1 MAGTIVTRLPF
12 SLSGRTVTGAATYAL
27 KDVRYDFAVGGIPFL
42 SAISDERP
50 MTREL
55 ARIQR
60 EQFDNSRNPG
70 EQSIADW
77 WLRSQSTFVGGAG
90 LLYQDPDLSNEFAI
104 RYGESTGLN
113 PWTNGSLTM
122 LRSTAQSIAD
132 ATANPHFVLGWD
144 NAGTDSYWSAV
155 GATLKSSDGTTA
167 TTITWGG
174 TGTIQ
179 SLASDGTNYF
189 VADATALYKGTGI
202 GAGTSFVTTGT
213 TDTVARWVKGRIM
226 LGLDHRVYEV
236 DNTPAKTLRFAHL
249 NTAWTWT
256 DFAEGTNAIY
266 ASGFAGSQSSI
277 YKFELDTS
285 GNVPTLT
292 TGGVLTAQLPHGE
305 VVHSMLGYL
314 GTFVGIGTNR
324 GFRVGQIDDNGDIAY
339 GPLLFTTE
347 GPVRSI
353 AAFDRFFFVATE
365 NSIGGDSGLYRVD
378 LGQPIQ
384 TGDITPGIRFA
395 YATDLQ
401 SGVSGGVDSVTNF
414 GNSDRMVFTVRASGS
429 YLENASVLET
439 TGTFTTGRIRYN
451 TLIRKIF
458 KFLSVKTPD
467 GLAGSLTASIIDP
480 GGGDTSIISISAGG
494 SAQVENVLLHAPATA
509 VEWIQLKLTFNR
521 SSTDTTA
528 GPEVNGWQFKALPG
542 EVRQRIFTIPLAC
555 FDKERDIHGQ
565 LVGFEGRTRARLEGF
580 EELAQAGDAVQFQ
593 DLYNGLSYL
602 VLIDEYRFEQ
612 RANPGLNGTNYG
624 GYLYVKLRTIA
635 DVITA

>member
-1 MAGTIVTRLPF
+1 MAGSIVTRLPF
-12 SLSGRTVTGAATYAL
+12 PFSGRTVAGAATYAL
-27 KDVRYDFAVGGIPFL
+27 KDVRYDVAIGGIPFL
-42 SAISDERP
+42 TAISDERP

-55 ARIQR
+55 AQTQR

-70 EQSIADW
+70 EQSLADW

-90 LLYQDPDLSNEFAI
+90 LLYQDPDVSNEFAI
-104 RYGESTGLN
+104 RFGESVGVN
-113 PWTNGSLTM
+113 PWVNGSLTM
-122 LRSTAQSIAD
+122 LRSTAVDIAD
-132 ATANPHFVLGWD
+132 ATVNPHFVLGWD
-144 NAGTDSYWSAV
+144 NAGTDSYWSGVAT
-155 GATLKSSDGTTA
+155 TLKSSDGTT
-167 TTITWGG
+167 ITWGG
-174 TGTIQ
+174 VETIR
-179 SLASDGTNYF
+179 SLASDGTNYY
-189 VADATALYKGTGI
+189 VADLNNVYK
-202 GAGTSFVTTGT
+202 GAGTGNGAAWTATGT
-213 TDTVARWVKGRIM
+213 TNALVRWVKGRIM
-226 LGLDHRVYEV
+226 IALDHQVYEADAAGV
-236 DNTPAKTLRFAHL
+236 KTLRFTHL
-249 NTAWTWT
+249 NSAWTWT

-277 YKFELDTS
+277 YKFELDAT
-285 GNVPTLT
+285 GDVPTLT

-305 VVHSMLGYL
+305 VVHSLLGYL

-339 GPLLFTTE
+339 GPLLFATE

-353 AAFDRFFFVATE
+353 AAFDRFFFVAAE
-365 NSIGGDSGLYRVD
+365 NSIDGSSGLYRVD

-384 TGDITPGIRFA
+384 TGDVTPGIRFA

-401 SGVSGGVDSVTNF
+401 SGVSGEVDSVTNF

-429 YLENASVLET
+429 YLESAGELET
-439 TGTFTTGRIRYN
+439 SGTFTTGRVRYN
-451 TLIRKIF
+451 TLIKKIF

-467 GLAGSLTASIIDP
+467 DLAGSLTASIIDP
-480 GGGDTSIISISAGG
+480 GGGETSVITISQGG
-494 SAQVENVLLHAPATA
+494 SAQIENVLLQSPATA

-521 SSTDTTA
+521 STVDTAT

-542 EVRQRIFTIPLAC
+542 EVKQRIFTIPLAC
-555 FDKERDIHGQ
+555 FDKEKDVHGQ

-602 VLIDEYRFEQ
+602 VLIDEYQFEQ
-612 RANPGLNGTNYG
+612 KANPGLNGTNYG